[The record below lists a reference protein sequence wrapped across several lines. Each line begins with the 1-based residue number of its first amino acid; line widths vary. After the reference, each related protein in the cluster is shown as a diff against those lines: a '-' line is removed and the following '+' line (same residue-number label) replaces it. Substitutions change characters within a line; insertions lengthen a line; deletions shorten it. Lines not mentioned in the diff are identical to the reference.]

1 MGGGATLEVTHGD
14 SLKLVGNGVFR
25 WLRDSIR
32 DMKDEDFKDIHID
45 QYVLSIR
52 KHINDIYSG
61 RISNGHKIVHQFTH
75 KSLPQLTAE
84 LMSVFEWYLPEDEA
98 ELQFLDENA
107 LSDLDIAGGL
117 KRLTDDY
124 RRHNIAEIYEEVEHI
139 RKEIRHNVAVDL
151 QQVEQ
156 RMMKLFDKLE
166 SRVQELSGKHNKL
179 TGDAGKDIDEL
190 EGKLREL
197 QAKLEE
203 LGKKP
208 VTVEAYSTN
217 PAQPQ
222 PILDNDYCYLSKPQI
237 EIEPNGRIRIV
248 FRQDWG
254 YMDRDNFLKDMR
266 AKALKKQNG

>member
-1 MGGGATLEVTHGD
+1 
-14 SLKLVGNGVFR
+14 
-25 WLRDSIR
+25 
-32 DMKDEDFKDIHID
+32 
-45 QYVLSIR
+45 
-52 KHINDIYSG
+52 
-61 RISNGHKIVHQFTH
+61 
-75 KSLPQLTAE
+75 
-84 LMSVFEWYLPEDEA
+84 MSVFEWYLPEDEA

-124 RRHNIAEIYEEVEHI
+124 RRHNIAEIYGEVEHI

-208 VTVEAYSTN
+208 VTVEAYSPN

-248 FRQDWG
+248 FRQNWG